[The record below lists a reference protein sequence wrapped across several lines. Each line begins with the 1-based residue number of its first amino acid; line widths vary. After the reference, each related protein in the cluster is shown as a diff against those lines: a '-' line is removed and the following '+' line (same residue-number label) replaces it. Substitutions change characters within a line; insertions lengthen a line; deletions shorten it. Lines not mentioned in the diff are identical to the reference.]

1 MSDEKSEVREIVLAL
16 IQAGVLKFK
25 EIDLETMQ
33 NSSREELI
41 ELVTARVQQ
50 VKNLIDEVA
59 PRVR

>member
-33 NSSREELI
+33 NSPSEELI
-41 ELVTARVQQ
+41 ELVTARVRQ
-50 VKNLIDEVA
+50 VKNLIEAVA
-59 PRVR
+59 PRVG